1 MTREAEMATKT
12 DFTEAEWDQMHKGAT
27 GSGMLVSLSDRDFT
41 DTFGEVSA
49 MGKYIAGQQM
59 AASSQLIRELAH
71 VGGTGFGLTAHP
83 DKVRTETMAA
93 LSSTMTTLA
102 AKSPEDVEPYRAY
115 VLGIAEAVAGAKGG
129 GTSDVET
136 AMIVQIK
143 AALAG
148 Q

>member
-1 MTREAEMATKT
+1 MAGKA
-12 DFTEAEWDQMHKGAT
+12 DFTEAEWAAMHKGAT

-49 MGKYIAGQQM
+49 MSKFIAGQQM
-59 AASSQLIRELAH
+59 AGSSQLIRELAH

-83 DKVRTETMAA
+83 DKVRNETMES
-93 LSSTMTTLA
+93 LRSTMATLA
-102 AKSPEDVEPYRAY
+102 AKAPDDVEPYKAF
-115 VLGIAEAVAGAKGG
+115 VIGIAEAVANAKGG
-129 GTSDVET
+129 GTSQVET
-136 AMIVQIK
+136 QMIVEIK